1 MARAL
6 AELLDAVLPTT
17 CICCGTLGPHIC
29 ESCRSGFAVQNRAV
43 TRAGLSGIAVLDLDP
58 PVHQLL
64 RAIKDQ
70 GRTAALS
77 ELAVPIADAIVDNYV
92 RPKPALAES
101 VLVAMPTTR
110 LSLRH
115 RGCDLN
121 QMLLRR
127 VARRTGLQSN
137 RGLRFA
143 RQPADQ
149 RGLDQAAR
157 FENLS
162 GTMVFH
168 PPPRLAPIILVDDV
182 LTTGSTLLE
191 ADRAIREAG
200 GEVAGFC
207 VFAETRLLQDAK
219 KEK

>member
-17 CICCGTLGPHIC
+17 CICCGTLGSHIC
-29 ESCRSGFAVQNRAV
+29 EECRLGFEVQNRSV
-43 TRAGLSGIAVLDLDP
+43 SRAGLSGVAVLDLGP

-64 RAIKDQ
+64 KALKDQ
-70 GRTAALS
+70 GRTSALS
-77 ELAVPIADAIVDNYV
+77 ELADPLAEAIIELYLRPTGSFADA
-92 RPKPALAES
+92 A
-101 VLVAMPTTR
+101 LVAIPTTR
-110 LSLRH
+110 LSLRK

-127 VARRTGLQSN
+127 VARRTGLQ
-137 RGLRFA
+137 RHQGLRFA

-149 RGLDQAAR
+149 RGLDQVAR

-162 GTMVFH
+162 GTMVFR
-168 PPPRLAPIILVDDV
+168 PPAKRVPIILVDDV
-182 LTTGSTLLE
+182 LTTGATLLE
-191 ADRAIREAG
+191 ANRAIREAG

-219 KEK
+219 NQK